1 MKKYTFISTST
12 YTFAIATLIITA
24 FILSTSSA
32 SAQMMT
38 ITPINAPVTTTTSIA
53 NELVSVPSISWP
65 TIEAKSA
72 FVYDPVGN
80 VVLFEKN
87 ADVQR
92 PTASLLKIMTA
103 MTADN
108 ILAMSPKLAE
118 KQLSIVDIKND
129 VPADFSLP
137 AKSKWLPDSLLKIM
151 LVGSSN
157 KAAETLASQL
167 IPRSSF
173 ISLMNYNARRLGLT
187 STYFRNPT
195 GLTETGRINP
205 TSKNSSISTST
216 EGRLDIAAGVS
227 TAREV
232 GKMLWAGIAEN
243 PGLLDVTQED
253 SIIIPNKAAQT
264 LQAKSKTATS
274 SVITNT
280 NTILKDF
287 PIRFGKTGFTENAGG
302 NLAIVLQKDERSHPY
317 IIVVMGSTQDKRFE
331 DVSKLASTT
340 LNLISLHSTSSN
352 TMSMTK

>member
-1 MKKYTFISTST
+1 MIKKTSILT
-12 YTFAIATLIITA
+12 TLLITA
-24 FILSTSSA
+24 FTLNVSTV

-38 ITPINAPVTTTTSIA
+38 VTPISATIGTMNTSA
-53 NELVSVPSISWP
+53 NELVSAPSISWP
-65 TIEAKSA
+65 SIEAKSA

-118 KQLSIVDIKND
+118 KRIPIVNIKND
-129 VPADFSLP
+129 VPADFALP
-137 AKSKWLPDSLLKIM
+137 TKSTWLPDSLLKIM

-157 KAAETLASQL
+157 KAAETLASEL

-173 ISLMNYNARRLGLT
+173 ISLMNYNAKRLGLT

-195 GLTETGRINP
+195 GLTEFGL
-205 TSKNSSISTST
+205 SKYKALANQS

-232 GKMLWAGIAEN
+232 AKMLWAGIAEN
-243 PGLLDVTQED
+243 PGLLDITGED
-253 SIIIPNKAAQT
+253 SIIIPNKTTQT
-264 LQAKSKTATS
+264 AHSSTKTSTS
-274 SVITNT
+274 TVITNT
-280 NTILKDF
+280 NILLKNF
-287 PIRFGKTGFTENAGG
+287 PIRFGKTGFTDNAGG
-302 NLAIVLQKDERSHPY
+302 NLAVVLQKDDWSHPY
-317 IIVVMGSTQDKRFE
+317 VIVVMGSTQDKRFE

-340 LNLISLHSTSSN
+340 LNLLSMSIMSSST
-352 TMSMTK
+352 TSMMK

>member
-1 MKKYTFISTST
+1 MMTAISANNS
-12 YTFAIATLIITA
+12 
-24 FILSTSSA
+24 LSELSSA
-32 SAQMMT
+32 
-38 ITPINAPVTTTTSIA
+38 
-53 NELVSVPSISWP
+53 PSISWP
-65 TIEAKSA
+65 NIEAKSA

-118 KQLSIVDIKND
+118 KRIPIVNIKND
-129 VPADFSLP
+129 VPADFALP
-137 AKSKWLPDSLLKIM
+137 AKSTWLPDSLLKIM

-157 KAAETLASQL
+157 KAAETLASEL

-173 ISLMNYNARRLGLT
+173 ISLMNYNAKRLGLT

-195 GLTETGRINP
+195 GLTEFGLSRNVQLA
-205 TSKNSSISTST
+205 SST
-216 EGRLDIAAGVS
+216 EGRLDVAAGVS

-232 GKMLWAGIAEN
+232 SKMLWAGIAEN
-243 PGLLDVTQED
+243 PGLLDITAES
-253 SIIIPNKAAQT
+253 SITIPNRV
-264 LQAKSKTATS
+264 LQSSRSNTKNSTS
-274 SVITNT
+274 TVITNT

-287 PIRFGKTGFTENAGG
+287 PIRFGKTGFTDNAGG
-302 NLAIVLQKDERSHPY
+302 NLAVVIQKDERAHPY
-317 IIVVMGSTQDKRFE
+317 IIVIMGSTQDKRFE

-340 LNLISLHSTSSN
+340 LNLLSMS
-352 TMSMTK
+352 TMSSSTTSMMK

>member
-1 MKKYTFISTST
+1 MKKHTSIHT
-12 YTFAIATLIITA
+12 LSIATLLITA

-38 ITPINAPVTTTTSIA
+38 IVPINASVNMVANTTNTST
-53 NELVSVPSISWP
+53 NELASAPSISWP
-65 TIEAKSA
+65 NIEAKSA

-103 MTADN
+103 ITADN
-108 ILAMSPKLAE
+108 LLAMSPTLEK
-118 KQLSIVDIKND
+118 KQLSIVDMKNE
-129 VPADFSLP
+129 VPVDFALP
-137 AKSKWLPDSLLKIM
+137 SRSTWVPDSLLKIM
-151 LVGSSN
+151 LIGSSN

-167 IPRSSF
+167 VPRTSF
-173 ISLMNYNARRLGLT
+173 ISLMNYHAKRLGLT

-195 GLTETGRINP
+195 GLTELG
-205 TSKNSSISTST
+205 KVKASSTV
-216 EGRLDIAAGVS
+216 GRLDVAAGVS

-232 GKMLWAGIAEN
+232 ATMLWAGIAQN
-243 PGLLDVTQED
+243 PGLLDVTREN
-253 SIIIPNKAAQT
+253 SITIPNKVVQT
-264 LQAKSKTATS
+264 NKSMKSATS
-274 SVITNT
+274 TIITNT

-287 PIRFGKTGFTENAGG
+287 PILFSKTGFTENAGG
-302 NLAIVLQKDERSHPY
+302 NLAIVMQKSVTSHPY

-340 LNLISLHSTSSN
+340 LSLISAI
-352 TMSMTK
+352 K

>member
-1 MKKYTFISTST
+1 MIKKTSILT
-12 YTFAIATLIITA
+12 TLLITA
-24 FILSTSSA
+24 FALNVSTV

-38 ITPINAPVTTTTSIA
+38 VTPVSATIGTMNTSA
-53 NELVSVPSISWP
+53 NELVSAPSISWP
-65 TIEAKSA
+65 SIEAKSA

-118 KQLSIVDIKND
+118 RRIPIVNIKND
-129 VPADFSLP
+129 VPADFALP
-137 AKSKWLPDSLLKIM
+137 TKSTWLPDSLLKIM

-157 KAAETLASQL
+157 KAAETLASEL

-173 ISLMNYNARRLGLT
+173 ISLMNYNAKRLGLT

-195 GLTETGRINP
+195 GLTEFGL
-205 TSKNSSISTST
+205 SKNTQLASSTG
-216 EGRLDIAAGVS
+216 GRLDIAAGVS

-232 GKMLWAGIAEN
+232 SKMLWAGIAEN
-243 PGLLDVTQED
+243 PGLLDITAES
-253 SIIIPNKAAQT
+253 SITIPNRV
-264 LQAKSKTATS
+264 LQSRSNTKNSTS
-274 SVITNT
+274 TVITNT
-280 NTILKDF
+280 NTIVKDF
-287 PIRFGKTGFTENAGG
+287 PIRFGKTGFTDNAGG
-302 NLAIVLQKDERSHPY
+302 NLAVVIQKDERAHPY

-340 LNLISLHSTSSN
+340 LNLLSMSTTSSSSA
-352 TMSMTK
+352 SMMK

>member
-1 MKKYTFISTST
+1 MKKHTST
-12 YTFAIATLIITA
+12 YTFVIAMLIITA

-38 ITPINAPVTTTTSIA
+38 ITPINAPVTTITGTA
-53 NELVSVPSISWP
+53 NELVSAPSVSWP
-65 TIEAKSA
+65 NIEAKSA

-108 ILAMSPKLAE
+108 ILAMSPKLVE

-129 VPADFSLP
+129 VPSDFVLP
-137 AKSKWLPDSLLKIM
+137 AKSKWSPDSLLKIM
-151 LVGSSN
+151 LIGSSN

-173 ISLMNYNARRLGLT
+173 ISLMNHNARRLGLT

-195 GLTETGRINP
+195 GLTELGST
-205 TSKNSSISTST
+205 KKSISSASASATST
-216 EGRLDIAAGVS
+216 EGKLDIAAGVS

-232 GKMLWAGIAEN
+232 AKMLWAGIAEN
-243 PGLLDVTQED
+243 PGLLDVTRED
-253 SIIIPNKAAQT
+253 SITIPNKVAQKIQT
-264 LQAKSKTATS
+264 KSKTATS

-287 PIRFGKTGFTENAGG
+287 PIRFGKTGFTDNAGG
-302 NLAIVLQKDERSHPY
+302 NLAVVLQKDERSHPY

-340 LNLISLHSTSSN
+340 LSLISV
-352 TMSMTK
+352 TK

>member
-1 MKKYTFISTST
+1 MKKYTSTHIFAVST
-12 YTFAIATLIITA
+12 LLITA
-24 FILSTSSA
+24 FILSASSVL
-32 SAQMMT
+32 AQMMT
-38 ITPINAPVTTTTSIA
+38 ITPITIST
-53 NELVSVPSISWP
+53 NELVAAPSISWP
-65 TIEAKSA
+65 SIEAKSA

-108 ILAMSPKLAE
+108 ILAMSPKLADKE
-118 KQLSIVDIKND
+118 ISIVDIKND
-129 VPADFSLP
+129 VPADFVLP
-137 AKSKWLPDSLLKIM
+137 AKSKWLPDSLLRIM
-151 LVGSSN
+151 LIGSSN

-173 ISLMNYNARRLGLT
+173 ISLMNYNAKRLGLT

-195 GLTETGRINP
+195 GLTELGATKKS
-205 TSKNSSISTST
+205 TSSVSASATST
-216 EGRLDIAAGVS
+216 EGKLDIAAGVS

-232 GKMLWAGIAEN
+232 AKMLWAGIAEN
-243 PGLLDVTQED
+243 PGLLDVTRED
-253 SIIIPNKAAQT
+253 SITIPNKVAQ
-264 LQAKSKTATS
+264 TATS
-274 SVITNT
+274 NTKASTNAVITNT

-287 PIRFGKTGFTENAGG
+287 PIRFGKTGFTDNAGG
-302 NLAIVLQKDERSHPY
+302 NLAVVLQKDERSRPY

-340 LNLISLHSTSSN
+340 LSLIAI
-352 TMSMTK
+352 TK